1 MPALAAIALADG
13 ESSPVTHTFA
23 PVTTNGQKGQ
33 LANRAASIPRGY
45 EGLTIEVVKP
55 SSGTAAYRII
65 GSMTLP
71 TVADVDG
78 LDQVVRQNKLDFT
91 LNMSQDST
99 EQDRKNARVLLKNL
113 FSDATIA
120 TVIEKLE
127 PLY

>member
-1 MPALAAIALADG
+1 MPALAPIALADG
-13 ESSPVTHTFA
+13 EVSPVTHTFA

-55 SSGTAAYRII
+55 TSATAAYRVI
-65 GSMTLP
+65 GSMVLP
-71 TVADVDG
+71 TVAVVDT
-78 LDQVVRQNKLDFT
+78 LSQVVRSNKLDFT
-91 LNMSQDST
+91 LNFGQDST
-99 EQDRKNARVLLKNL
+99 EQERKNARILIKNL
-113 FSDATIA
+113 FLDTTFT